1 MARLKHVDR
10 LSRCPFRGKTGSDRR
25 TVKTTRM
32 THPDLAVPSASDT
45 AHLVKY
51 ASLVTRSPEAG
62 LQFIKLCETMAADL
76 LRPWFFVLMA
86 LATMLRIK
94 RTLTGEE
101 IDDMIANICAGFEL
115 DAERHRRADWRRR
128 ELSADRFSAE
138 YHHADDSPLP
148 HPAHDQ
154 MKKLREV

>member
-62 LQFIKLCETMAADL
+62 LRFIKLCETMAADL

-86 LATMLRIK
+86 LATVLRIK
-94 RTLTGEE
+94 RTLTGAE
-101 IDDMIANICAGFEL
+101 IDALIANTCAGFEL
-115 DAERHRRADWRRR
+115 ASERHRRTDWRRR
-128 ELSADRFSAE
+128 ELSADRFRAE
-138 YHHADDSPLP
+138 YHHAHDSPLP
-148 HPAHDQ
+148 HRVHDQ
-154 MKKLREV
+154 MEKFREV

>member
-86 LATMLRIK
+86 LATVLRIK
-94 RTLTGEE
+94 RTLTGAE
-101 IDDMIANICAGFEL
+101 IDDLIANICAGFEL
-115 DAERHRRADWRRR
+115 AAERRRRADWQRTVANAAKF
-128 ELSADRFSAE
+128 EAE
-138 YHHADDSPLP
+138 TLAT
-148 HPAHDQ
+148 
-154 MKKLREV
+154 

>member
-1 MARLKHVDR
+1 
-10 LSRCPFRGKTGSDRR
+10 
-25 TVKTTRM
+25 M

-76 LRPWFFVLMA
+76 LRPWFFVLTA

-101 IDDMIANICAGFEL
+101 IDDMIENICAGFEL
-115 DAERHRRADWRRR
+115 AAERRRRADWQRTVANAAKF
-128 ELSADRFSAE
+128 EAE
-138 YHHADDSPLP
+138 TLAT
-148 HPAHDQ
+148 
-154 MKKLREV
+154 